1 MSWVFILVV
10 GAGAVLEQHFCF
22 KKNERVFKDDRITL
36 GGRQRHTPWLSEEL
50 NKAVVKVLEQ
60 RGST

>member
-36 GGRQRHTPWLSEEL
+36 GGGQRHTPWLIEEL
-50 NKAVVKVLEQ
+50 KQL
-60 RGST
+60 